1 MHVRAYLM
9 KSSAVHT
16 TTPGISFFSSISIMS
31 TVLTMADDEEQEV
44 MDLGKNECAASI
56 HRA

>member
-1 MHVRAYLM
+1 M